1 MKKFVYPC
9 LLIAIIF
16 AVGGLF
22 SCKGTYTDPSYKDSQ
37 EAYGGG
43 SGSGTGGTTGQSDA
57 DLAGV
62 APEEA
67 AYLEDPSLA
76 SLDTAK
82 RAPYFSRLERYI
94 VLEIN
99 RCRADPVA
107 WCKEAGL
114 PMLDGLTVEDE
125 FLNDNAGR
133 GHAKSYPLPALE
145 PRKGLWL
152 AGRFQAH
159 EQERLGTL
167 SHANM
172 NSRFSRY
179 GDWSGSIGECCSPAG
194 IWEQASGP
202 AWYSSGSL
210 GNVRK
215 QAARIVNEFIRDRG
229 VAGKGHRMA
238 IMNGGYRCIGVGA
251 STNGWVTIEFAQ
263 GYTDKPEAAA
273 TGDWTH

>member
-1 MKKFVYPC
+1 VLKKLIGFFWFATIVFV
-9 LLIAIIF
+9 LL
-16 AVGGLF
+16 
-22 SCKGTYTDPSYKDSQ
+22 SCADPN
-37 EAYGGG
+37 G
-43 SGSGTGGTTGQSDA
+43 SGSGPGDA
-57 DLAGV
+57 PLGDDLIGV
-62 APEEA
+62 AAEEV
-67 AYLEDPSLA
+67 AYLEDASLA

-82 RAPYFSRLERYI
+82 QAPYFSRLERYI

-107 WCKEAGL
+107 WCKEVGL

-125 FLNDNAGR
+125 FINDTYGR
-133 GHAKSYPLPALE
+133 GYVRSYPLAALE

-152 AGRFQAH
+152 SGRFQAY

-172 NSRFSRY
+172 NSRFSKY
-179 GDWSGSIGECCSPAG
+179 GSWSGSIGECCSPAG
-194 IWEQASGP
+194 IWAQASGP
-202 AWYSSGSL
+202 AWFASGGL

-238 IMNGGYRCIGVGA
+238 IMNGRYRSIGVGA
-251 STNGWVTIEFAQ
+251 SPNGWVTIEFAE
-263 GYTDKPEAAA
+263 GYTDTSEAAA
-273 TGDWTH
+273 AGDWIK